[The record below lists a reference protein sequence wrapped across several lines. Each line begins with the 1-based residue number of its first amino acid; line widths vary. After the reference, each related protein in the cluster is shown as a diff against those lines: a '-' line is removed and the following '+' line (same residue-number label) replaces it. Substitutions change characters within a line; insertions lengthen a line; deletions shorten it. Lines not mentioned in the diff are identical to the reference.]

1 MSNIAQVCEF
11 WAGKIPVKI
20 INFHSLT
27 PDAQA
32 YNQLRRTQRKPFQLT
47 WIYIYGYHIAMY
59 CHMLP
64 MHHSTT
70 SKAPWYPSRPPWR
83 VVPPRLQDQQNFPRP
98 FRSDHLDIAKKW
110 ETWKKGDGNLE
121 RVSFLYFFVT
131 FFAHVFS
138 TAPVPADLIL
148 SRSTRELYK
157 RLF

>member
-47 WIYIYGYHIAMY
+47 WIYIWISY
-59 CHMLP
+59 CHVLP
-64 MHHSTT
+64 YVAYASFND
-70 SKAPWYPSRPPWR
+70 
-83 VVPPRLQDQQNFPRP
+83 LQGA
-98 FRSDHLDIAKKW
+98 L
-110 ETWKKGDGNLE
+110 
-121 RVSFLYFFVT
+121 VSFKASMKGGAAQATGPAEFPKAFQIWPSGHCEEVGNMKKRRWKFGTCLFFVI